1 MDTGFPMRQVTW
13 PQAVLALGVTA
24 LFFGTVLALTK
35 MGVDAA
41 QVMTTC
47 VLLLLS
53 VLGVL
58 GWKNQ
63 DQMKEKIEEV
73 KQLSNGRLDTLA
85 EENKR
90 LQNQVTA
97 LALQMQPPDAK

>member
-1 MDTGFPMRQVTW
+1 MESGFPMRYVSW
-13 PQAVLALGVTA
+13 PQVVLALGITL

-85 EENKR
+85 AENKR
-90 LQNQVTA
+90 LQDQVTA
-97 LALQMQPPDAK
+97 LALQLQPPDPK